1 MSLIYTTPD
10 PGDWYSWR
18 KKDANKDLNPEEA
31 KRKFL
36 KEQLEFQDQMAYHNA
51 NIAMYQWNKP
61 GSHAGGDNYN
71 SISTVVLSSPFEL
84 IGGSGAGFSVF
95 IAATASFIDP
105 VNVSRPGGGGD
116 PSLQVATNF
125 AGGGVTV
132 NGELE
137 GRSSPFTIDFNG
149 LSDDG
154 REMYFEN
161 TYIIGQSN
169 QNINIMANTLLSG
182 SVDFG
187 NATAGSATGLTGGS
201 SGLLVL
207 TYSGSHGTPASKTG
221 VNVSASY
228 LVNGGGT
235 DFVNMIVAT
244 EQSSSVIYNAG
255 DVFSLNTATQ
265 GLGGTGTLTWT
276 VGAEDITGDTIS
288 IPASEISLGTAV
300 ITNDIGEGVPNLTYA
315 AQGTP
320 LVYLAASSSLYT
332 D

>member
-71 SISTVVLSSPFEL
+71 SIATVVLSSPFTL
-84 IGGSGAGFSVF
+84 VGGSGAGFSVF

-105 VNVSRPGGGGD
+105 VNVSNPAGGGD

-132 NGELE
+132 NDQLE

-149 LSDDG
+149 LSEDG

-182 SVDFG
+182 SADFANSTSG
-187 NATAGSATGLTGGS
+187 TATGMTGGDT
-201 SGLLVL
+201 GLVNL

-221 VNVSASY
+221 VDVSASY

-235 DFVNMIVAT
+235 DFVNMVVAT

-255 DVFSLNTATQ
+255 DVFTLDTSTQ
-265 GLGGTGTLTWT
+265 GLGGTGTLTWV

-288 IPASEISLGTAV
+288 IPASEISLGTAT
-300 ITNDIGEGVPNLTYA
+300 ITNDIGEGVPNLAYA

-320 LVYLAASSSLYT
+320 LVYLAASSSAYT